1 MKILNTCQG
10 IRAAAIEWQAI
21 VRKVSGALVALF
33 LSSTPAMAAN
43 YSIGVAPQFESRRM
57 FSIWQPIIGELEKRT
72 GHQFRLAVP
81 LTVTD
86 FEREL
91 EKGSYDFVYA
101 NPYHIVRLSPTQ
113 SYLPLVRDRIPLRG
127 ILVVRKDSPI
137 QNLKELDGKSLAVP
151 SPNAIGASLLIR
163 ADLEHFHGVKMKMVN
178 VKTHSSVFL
187 NVVNGLTEAGG
198 GVEKTLGEQD
208 QPVQDALRVI
218 YTTREMPSHPVAA
231 HPRVDK
237 AVRDQFRQALL
248 ELAATPAGKAL
259 LDEVPMKEPAA
270 TAIGDYLVMRKWGL
284 EAYWVGERK

>member
-91 EKGSYDFVYA
+91 EKGSYDSFM
-101 NPYHIVRLSPTQ
+101 PIPTT
-113 SYLPLVRDRIPLRG
+113 SCG
-127 ILVVRKDSPI
+127 
-137 QNLKELDGKSLAVP
+137 
-151 SPNAIGASLLIR
+151 
-163 ADLEHFHGVKMKMVN
+163 
-178 VKTHSSVFL
+178 
-187 NVVNGLTEAGG
+187 
-198 GVEKTLGEQD
+198 
-208 QPVQDALRVI
+208 
-218 YTTREMPSHPVAA
+218 
-231 HPRVDK
+231 
-237 AVRDQFRQALL
+237 
-248 ELAATPAGKAL
+248 
-259 LDEVPMKEPAA
+259 
-270 TAIGDYLVMRKWGL
+270 
-284 EAYWVGERK
+284 

>member
-1 MKILNTCQG
+1 MNILNSLNG
-10 IRAAAIEWQAI
+10 IRSAGTG
-21 VRKVSGALVALF
+21 RSYALGKAFGVLLALL
-33 LSSTPAMAAN
+33 LSSTLALAAS

-57 FSIWQPIIGELEKRT
+57 FAIWQPIIGELEKRT
-72 GHQFRLAVP
+72 GHQFKLVVP

-91 EKGSYDFVYA
+91 EKGTYDFVYA

-113 SYLPLVRDRIPLRG
+113 SYLPLVRDKLPLRG

-137 QNLKELDGKSLAVP
+137 RNLKDLDGKSLAVP

-187 NVVNGLTEAGG
+187 NVLNGLTEAGG
-198 GVEKTLGEQD
+198 GVEKTLGEQE
-208 QPVQDALRVI
+208 QPVLDALRVI
-218 YTTREMPSHPVAA
+218 YTTREMPSHPLAA

-237 AVRDQFRQALL
+237 AVRDQFRRALL
-248 ELAATPAGKAL
+248 ELAATPPGKAL
-259 LDEVPMKEPAA
+259 LDEVPMKEPVS
-270 TAIGDYLVMRKWGL
+270 TTIEDYLVMRKWGL